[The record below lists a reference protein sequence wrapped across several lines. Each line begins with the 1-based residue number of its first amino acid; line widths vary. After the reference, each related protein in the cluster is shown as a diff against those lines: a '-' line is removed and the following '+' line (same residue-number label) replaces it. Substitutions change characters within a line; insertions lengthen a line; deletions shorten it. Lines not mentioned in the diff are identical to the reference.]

1 MGVFCTSPWVPPEWI
16 KAHGLEP
23 RGVWLAR
30 DFACEPLPLSAGV
43 CAFANA
49 AVRLAERQGQSAVIF
64 TTHCDQLRRGFV

>member
-1 MGVFCTSPWVPPEWI
+1 MEAFCTSPWVPPEWI

-30 DFACEPLPLSAGV
+30 DLAREPLPLAAGI

-49 AVRLAERQGQSAVIF
+49 AVRLAEEQTAGALIF
-64 TTHCDQLRRGFV
+64 TTH